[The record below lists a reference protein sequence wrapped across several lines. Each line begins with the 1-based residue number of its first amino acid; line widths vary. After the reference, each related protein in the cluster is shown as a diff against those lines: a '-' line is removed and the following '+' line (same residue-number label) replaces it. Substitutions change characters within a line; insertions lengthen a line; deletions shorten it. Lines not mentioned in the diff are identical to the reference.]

1 MPRTKRQK
9 PTEDV
14 IAEVSGESI
23 AYQGSLYPKIVVI
36 GQITKHRLLFCYEI
50 QFLRTALFNIRRAK
64 PDQMLH
70 YLQIMDEKIT
80 LIAESFN
87 KTLNELGDTDPRHT
101 WNGKENEY
109 TKTTPE

>member
-1 MPRTKRQK
+1 MPRTKRQT

-14 IAEVSGESI
+14 IAEVVGESI
-23 AYQGSLYPKIVVI
+23 EYGGNLHPKIVVI
-36 GQITKHRLLFCYEI
+36 GQITRHRLLFCYEI
-50 QFLRTALFNIRRAK
+50 QFLRTALLNIRRAK

-70 YLQIMDEKIT
+70 AMQIMDEKIT

-101 WNGKENEY
+101 WDGKENEY
-109 TKTTPE
+109 TKSTTA